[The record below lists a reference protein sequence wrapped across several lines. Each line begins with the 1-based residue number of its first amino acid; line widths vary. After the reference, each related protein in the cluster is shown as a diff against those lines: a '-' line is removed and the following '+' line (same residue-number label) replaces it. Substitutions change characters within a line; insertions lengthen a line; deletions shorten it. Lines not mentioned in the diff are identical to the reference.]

1 MCLVGPTQFQKM
13 AQSAVAAMLGMKPE
27 QVSVRTTVL
36 VGSFGRRVEID
47 FVRLRRLPLSLARLL
62 RPRTS

>member
-1 MCLVGPTQFQKM
+1 M